1 MLSDLYYKEEN
12 LEKANALIDSFL
24 STFLELYGED
34 SQSFNFHTMRH
45 LIEQVRRNGPLW
57 LFSAFC
63 FESAN
68 HHLLSA
74 LSGTI
79 KNPEKI
85 VDSFFKHQASY
96 DELWQAEKS
105 SKIACLTNFNKISD
119 LVKKFC
125 DEQKV
130 ELVFSRYLGNK
141 KFSSLSYSRLNDNL
155 GECIIMLKNDNFV
168 LLECFA
174 RKL

>member
-1 MLSDLYYKEEN
+1 
-12 LEKANALIDSFL
+12 
-24 STFLELYGED
+24 
-34 SQSFNFHTMRH
+34 MRH

-79 KNPEKI
+79 KNPEKM
-85 VDSFFKHQASY
+85 VDRFFKHQASY
-96 DELWQAEKS
+96 DEFWQAEKS
-105 SKIACLTNFNKISD
+105 SKIACLTNFTKITD

-130 ELVFSRYLGNK
+130 ELVFSRYVGNK
-141 KFSSLSYSRLNDNL
+141 K
-155 GECIIMLKNDNFV
+155 NFITF
-168 LLECFA
+168 LFTSE
-174 RKL
+174 